1 MTWFHA
7 FSPGFEKFYVI
18 IITAVCWAIWNV
30 RNKIT
35 FEKHVMKSPSEI
47 SYFAVALILYWTVLQ
62 KVEDKDC
69 LISGADKMAQAA
81 ASIYSR

>member
-1 MTWFHA
+1 
-7 FSPGFEKFYVI
+7 
-18 IITAVCWAIWNV
+18 V
-30 RNKIT
+30 RNKIN